1 MDERQVRLQY
11 DPHDRNLKLSSTGQ
25 SQQQC

>member
-1 MDERQVRLQY
+1 MDERQVRLKY
-11 DPHDRNLKLSSTGQ
+11 DLHDRNLKLSSTGQ